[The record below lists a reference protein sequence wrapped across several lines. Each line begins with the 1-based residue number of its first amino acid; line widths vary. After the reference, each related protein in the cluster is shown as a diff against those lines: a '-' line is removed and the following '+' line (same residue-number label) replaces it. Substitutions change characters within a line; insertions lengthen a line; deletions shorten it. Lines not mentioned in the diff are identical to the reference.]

1 MSINERKRIM
11 NERFYNKMNHIFLAH
26 TTPRHLKF
34 VISSYIDIVTRK
46 RSRKKV
52 EEALMDMRNI
62 IIENSPLEKY
72 KLFFK
77 LIHKYKIKYKLD
89 TNEYFLSPKAVS
101 EKFRESK
108 LTKQNEK
115 FYNEKLVEEK
125 RIIPGKNSGIGPQT
139 RESIE
144 RENRAKLSSNYP
156 MVTWESMLSNDHG
169 GDIIKSP
176 STAMSQARRL
186 ASPLVLPPSSK
197 PITIPPPSVRTSPL
211 SFRGGKNRKKS
222 KRRRKSKRLRKSKRR
237 RKSSFSKTKKR
248 RK

>member
-11 NERFYNKMNHIFLAH
+11 NERFYNKINHIFLAH

-34 VISSYIDIVTRK
+34 VISSYVDIVTRK
-46 RSRKKV
+46 RSEEKV
-52 EEALMDMRNI
+52 KEALMDMRNI
-62 IIENSPLEKY
+62 IVENSPLEKY

-77 LIHKYKIKYKLD
+77 LIRKYNIEYKLD

-101 EKFRESK
+101 KKFKESK
-108 LTKQNEK
+108 LTKKNEN
-115 FYNEKLVEEK
+115 FYKEKLVEEK

-144 RENRAKLSSNYP
+144 RENRAKLSPNYP

-169 GDIIKSP
+169 GDIINSP
-176 STAMSQARRL
+176 STAMSQARSL
-186 ASPLVLPPSSK
+186 ASPLVLPQSK
-197 PITIPPPSVRTSPL
+197 PIPIPSPSIRTSPL
-211 SFRGGKNRKKS
+211 NFRGGKNRKKS